1 MKTFNKTKEQLKLL
15 TTTHIRYI
23 NTYALIISSVKYICT
38 EKSVPLLS
46 SCFAGSLDPD
56 HSKVSSYFIFYA

>member
-46 SCFAGSLDPD
+46 SCFAGSLDLWISGSRPLEGQ
-56 HSKVSSYFIFYA
+56 